1 MLLCGCL
8 GGAPECTS
16 ARRTA
21 GQGVRLGPRESEI
34 PASTARGLL
43 RSRRP
48 PAARCSRET
57 RPAPRPTAGGL
68 ERLQVPAA
76 RRAPRAGVEGEEQLA
91 VPEQRFRRDLDA
103 ALVPQSKVGAQLP
116 ALSARSACRVAIKYS
131 AALRIAS
138 RRRACLASSPDPLQR
153 VLAFP
158 HVRSSVS
165 PRWSVT
171 PGNFGL
177 DWSKSSSRRRQI

>member
-34 PASTARGLL
+34 PASTARGFCVLGDRLL
-43 RSRRP
+43 RDAHERRAPRLDRRP
-48 PAARCSRET
+48 E
-57 RPAPRPTAGGL
+57 GL

-103 ALVPQSKVGAQLP
+103 ALVPQSKSRRAVACLERALGLSCRDQVFGRTSHRIHGVALAWLCRPTRCSVFSLFLMSGLP
-116 ALSARSACRVAIKYS
+116 SARGG
-131 AALRIAS
+131 
-138 RRRACLASSPDPLQR
+138 Q
-153 VLAFP
+153 
-158 HVRSSVS
+158 
-165 PRWSVT
+165 
-171 PGNFGL
+171 
-177 DWSKSSSRRRQI
+177 